1 MFNRVQLGRIAV
13 VCLVCLSI
21 GSVWGRGGSGGGTR
35 GGAPAGGGFRGGA
48 PAGGSA
54 AGRSAPPAPAGG
66 GAQHSNPGSAG
77 AAPAPHPG
85 GAAGTPHP
93 GGTAA
98 PHPGGASVSP
108 HPGGAASVPHGNV
121 GIHGNQPMHG
131 GAVGAN
137 HIGGPVHGGPGGY
150 HAEMMHSPGAHW
162 NGYHQAYM
170 GNHPVHL
177 AHPGYR
183 PSYYYHLWYHGP
195 WGGHAWGWGWGF
207 GPGVTF
213 GFAGSGWSV
222 GVGTSWGYPAYY
234 GPYGPYGYWGR
245 PLGWGYG
252 GWGLG
257 TTVYSSG
264 YYVYTNPYYAPG
276 IYPTVVYD
284 YSRPIP
290 VIVQAPPGTPSGSLP
305 GLPPPESPPIL
316 DNPAFDAAREAFKR
330 GDYQVALAHVDA
342 AIRRSSSDAVMHEFR
357 SLVLFALHDYRQSAA
372 VAHSVLAVGPG
383 WDYTTMS
390 SLYPDP
396 FVYSDQL
403 RRLEDYT
410 REHPR
415 AADAHFLLAY
425 HSMISS
431 RKEVAIEELRQ
442 VIRLMPED
450 RLAGELLAM
459 VQGPPKSPQTPQV
472 AKSNPFAQPRRVYD
486 GTSNPLTGDSETYPR
501 DPVRSPEVAVNQS
514 PDLASVDKTLLPGE
528 WSASRE
534 DGSKF
539 RLVLTDEGTFVWM
552 FSAPNHKSEELR
564 GNYSVDGPVLILERK
579 EGGAL
584 AGTAKFTGDAQ
595 MNFKLVG
602 APPEDKGLDF
612 GRS

>member
-13 VCLVCLSI
+13 VCIISLSL
-21 GSVWGRGGSGGGTR
+21 GPVWARGGGGRGGGV
-35 GGAPAGGGFRGGA
+35 APAAGGFRGGA
-48 PAGGSA
+48 GAGA
-54 AGRSAPPAPAGG
+54 PAGRSAPPAPAGG
-66 GAQHSNPGSAG
+66 GAQHSNPGSSG
-77 AAPAPHPG
+77 IAPPPHRGGTPGAPHPG
-85 GAAGTPHP
+85 GG
-93 GGTAA
+93 
-98 PHPGGASVSP
+98 VN
-108 HPGGAASVPHGNV
+108 VPHGNV

-131 GAVGAN
+131 AAVGAN
-137 HIGGPVHGGPGGY
+137 HVGGPVHGGPGAY

-183 PSYYYHLWYHGP
+183 PSYYYHPWYHGP

-213 GFAGSGWSV
+213 GFAGSGW
-222 GVGTSWGYPAYY
+222 GVGIGTGWGYPAYY

-264 YYVYTNPYYAPG
+264 YYVYVNPYYTPV
-276 IYPTVVYD
+276 IYSTVVYD
-284 YSRPIP
+284 Y
-290 VIVQAPPGTPSGSLP
+290 
-305 GLPPPESPPIL
+305 
-316 DNPAFDAAREAFKR
+316 
-330 GDYQVALAHVDA
+330 
-342 AIRRSSSDAVMHEFR
+342 

-431 RKEVAIEELRQ
+431 RKEAAIDELRQ
-442 VIRLMPED
+442 VVRLMPED

-459 VQGPPKSPQTPQV
+459 VQGPPKSPQAPQV
-472 AKSNPFAQPRRVYD
+472 AKSNPFAEPRRVYD
-486 GTSNPLTGDSETYPR
+486 GTSNPVTGDSEKYPR
-501 DPVRSPEVAVNQS
+501 DPVKSPEVPIGQS

-528 WSASRE
+528 WNASRE
-534 DGSKF
+534 DGSRF
-539 RLVLTDEGTFVWM
+539 RLLLTDEGTFVWK
-552 FSAPNHKSEELR
+552 FSAPNHKSEELT
-564 GNYSVDGPVLILERK
+564 GHYSVDGPVLILERK

-584 AGTAKFTGDAQ
+584 AGTARFTGDAQ

-612 GRS
+612 GKS

>member
-13 VCLVCLSI
+13 VCLISLSL
-21 GSVWGRGGSGGGTR
+21 GPVWARGGGGRGG
-35 GGAPAGGGFRGGA
+35 GGAPPAGGFRGGG
-48 PAGGSA
+48 AGGA
-54 AGRSAPPAPAGG
+54 PAGRSAPPAPGG
-66 GAQHSNPGSAG
+66 GAQHSNSGGSG
-77 AAPAPHPG
+77 SAPAPHPG
-85 GAAGTPHP
+85 GMPSAPHP
-93 GGTAA
+93 GGT
-98 PHPGGASVSP
+98 PGGP
-108 HPGGAASVPHGNV
+108 HPGGAANVPHGNV

-137 HIGGPVHGGPGGY
+137 HVGGPVHGGPGAY

-183 PSYYYHLWYHGP
+183 PSYYYHPWYHGP

-213 GFAGSGWSV
+213 GFAGAGW
-222 GVGTSWGYPAYY
+222 GIGIGTGWGYPAYY

-245 PLGWGYG
+245 PLGWGFG

-257 TTVYSSG
+257 TTVYTSG
-264 YYVYTNPYYAPG
+264 YYVYTNPYYVPG

-290 VIVQAPPGTPSGSLP
+290 VVVQAPPGTPSASLP

-316 DNPAFDAAREAFKR
+316 DNPAFDAARDAFKR
-330 GDYQVALAHVDA
+330 GDYQVALTHVDN
-342 AIRRSSSDAVMHEFR
+342 AIRRSPSDAVMHEFR

-396 FVYSDQL
+396 FVYSEQL

-410 REHPR
+410 REHPK

-459 VQGPPKSPQTPQV
+459 VQGPPKSPQATQV
-472 AKSNPFAQPRRVYD
+472 AKSNPFAEPKRVYD
-486 GTSNPLTGDSETYPR
+486 GTSNPVTGESETYPR
-501 DPVRSPEVAVNQS
+501 DPVKSPELAVNQS
-514 PDLASVDKTLLPGE
+514 PEIAPVDKTLLPGK

-534 DGSKF
+534 DGSRF
-539 RLVLTDEGTFVWM
+539 SLVLTDEGTFVWK

-584 AGTAKFTGDAQ
+584 AGTASFTGDSQ

-612 GRS
+612 AKI

>member
-1 MFNRVQLGRIAV
+1 MFKPVQLGRIAA
-13 VCLVCLSI
+13 VCLISLSL
-21 GSVWGRGGSGGGTR
+21 GPVWARGGGGRGG
-35 GGAPAGGGFRGGA
+35 GGAPASGGFRGGA
-48 PAGGSA
+48 GGGAA
-54 AGRSAPPAPAGG
+54 AGHSTSAAPAGR
-66 GAQHSNPGSAG
+66 GAQHSNPGAAG
-77 AAPAPHPG
+77 APPAPHPG
-85 GAAGTPHP
+85 GAAGS
-93 GGTAA
+93 
-98 PHPGGASVSP
+98 PHPGGASVGP
-108 HPGGAASVPHGNV
+108 HPGGASPHPGAAANVPHGNV

-131 GAVGAN
+131 SAVGAN
-137 HIGGPVHGGPGGY
+137 HVGGPLHGGPGPY
-150 HAEMMHSPGAHW
+150 HAEMMHSPGTHW

-170 GNHPVHL
+170 GHHPVYL

-183 PSYYYHLWYHGP
+183 PSYYYHPWYHGP

-213 GFAGSGWSV
+213 GFAGSGWGV
-222 GVGTSWGYPAYY
+222 GIGTSWGYPAYY

-245 PLGWGYG
+245 PLGWGFG

-264 YYVYTNPYYAPG
+264 YYVYVNPYYTPA

-290 VIVQAPPGTPSGSLP
+290 VSVQAPLGSSSASLP

-316 DNPAFDAAREAFKR
+316 NNPAFDAARESFKR
-330 GDYQVALAHVDA
+330 GDYQAALTHVDN

-459 VQGPPKSPQTPQV
+459 VQGPPKSTPAPQV
-472 AKSNPFAQPRRVYD
+472 AKSNPFAEPKRVYD
-486 GTSNPLTGDSETYPR
+486 GTSNPLPGGSIAYSR
-501 DPVRSPEVAVNQS
+501 DPVESPRVAENQS
-514 PDLASVDKTLLPGE
+514 PSPEPVDKELLPGE

-534 DGSKF
+534 DGSRF
-539 RLVLTDEGTFVWM
+539 RLVLTNEGTFIWK
-552 FSAPNHKSEELR
+552 FSAPNNKTEELR

-584 AGTAKFTGDAQ
+584 AGTAKFTGDSQ

-612 GRS
+612 NKS

>member
-1 MFNRVQLGRIAV
+1 MMFNRLQLGRIAV
-13 VCLVCLSI
+13 ICLVSLSI
-21 GSVWGRGGSGGGTR
+21 GPVWGRGGNGGAR
-35 GGAPAGGGFRGGA
+35 GGPPAAGGFRGGA
-48 PAGGSA
+48 PAGGNS
-54 AGRSAPPAPAGG
+54 AGRSAPPAGGEAQQSNAAGPR
-66 GAQHSNPGSAG
+66 ASTHPRGSG

-85 GAAGTPHP
+85 GEVGTPHP
-93 GGTAA
+93 GGALGG
-98 PHPGGASVSP
+98 PHPGSTN
-108 HPGGAASVPHGNV
+108 VPHGNV

-131 GAVGAN
+131 GAIGAN
-137 HIGGPVHGGPGGY
+137 HMGGPAHGGPGAY

-162 NGYHQAYM
+162 NGYHHAYM

-177 AHPGYR
+177 AHAGYR
-183 PSYYYHLWYHGP
+183 PSYYYHPWYHGP

-213 GFAGSGWSV
+213 GFAGSGWGVSV
-222 GVGTSWGYPAYY
+222 GTGWGYPAYY

-245 PLGWGYG
+245 PLGWGFG

-264 YYVYTNPYYAPG
+264 YYVYDNPYYTPG
-276 IYPTVVYD
+276 IYPVVVYD
-284 YSRPIP
+284 YSKPIP
-290 VIVQAPPGTPSGSLP
+290 VMVQAPPGTPSGSLP

-330 GDYQVALAHVDA
+330 GDYQAALTHVDN
-342 AIRRSSSDAVMHEFR
+342 AIRRSSTDAVMHEFR
-357 SLVLFALHDYRQSAA
+357 SLVLFAMHDYRQSAA

-390 SLYPDP
+390 SLYPNP

-425 HSMISS
+425 HSMIGS
-431 RKEVAIEELRQ
+431 RKELAIEELRQ
-442 VIRLMPED
+442 VIQLMPND
-450 RLAGELLAM
+450 KLASELLAM
-459 VQGPPKSPQTPQV
+459 VKGPPKSTPAPQI
-472 AKSNPFAQPRRVYD
+472 AKSDPFAQPRRVYD
-486 GTSNPLTGDSETYPR
+486 GTSNDSAKYPR
-501 DPVRSPEVAVNQS
+501 DPIESPQVAENQS
-514 PDLASVDKTLLPGE
+514 PAPEPVDKTLLPGE

-539 RLVLTDEGTFVWM
+539 RLVLTDEGTFVWK

-584 AGTAKFTGDAQ
+584 AGTAKFTGDSQ

-602 APPEDKGLDF
+602 APPEDLGLDF
-612 GRS
+612 GKS

>member
-13 VCLVCLSI
+13 VCLISLSL
-21 GSVWGRGGSGGGTR
+21 GPVWARGGGGRGGSG
-35 GGAPAGGGFRGGA
+35 APAAGGFRGGA
-48 PAGGSA
+48 PAGGNA
-54 AGRSAPPAPAGG
+54 AGRSAPPAPAPAGG
-66 GAQHSNPGSAG
+66 GAQHSNPGGAG

-93 GGTAA
+93 GGVAGA
-98 PHPGGASVSP
+98 PHPGGA
-108 HPGGAASVPHGNV
+108 ANVPHGNV

-137 HIGGPVHGGPGGY
+137 HIGGPVHGGPGAY

-183 PSYYYHLWYHGP
+183 PSYYYHPWYHGP

-213 GFAGSGWSV
+213 GFAGSGW
-222 GVGTSWGYPAYY
+222 GVGIGTGWGYPAYY

-264 YYVYTNPYYAPG
+264 YYVYVNPYYTPA

-290 VIVQAPPGTPSGSLP
+290 VMVQASPGTPSGSLP

-330 GDYQVALAHVDA
+330 GDYQTALAHVDS

-425 HSMISS
+425 HGMISS
-431 RKEVAIEELRQ
+431 RKEVAIDELRQ

-472 AKSNPFAQPRRVYD
+472 AKSNPFAEPRRVYD
-486 GTSNPLTGDSETYPR
+486 GTSNPVTGDSEKYPR
-501 DPVRSPEVAVNQS
+501 DPVKSPEVPIGQS

-528 WSASRE
+528 WNASRE
-534 DGSKF
+534 DGSRF
-539 RLVLTDEGTFVWM
+539 RLLLTDEGTFVWK
-552 FSAPNHKSEELR
+552 FSAPNHKSEELT
-564 GNYSVDGPVLILERK
+564 GHYSVDGPVLILERK

-584 AGTAKFTGDAQ
+584 AGTARFTGDAQ

-612 GRS
+612 GKS

>member
-1 MFNRVQLGRIAV
+1 
-13 VCLVCLSI
+13 
-21 GSVWGRGGSGGGTR
+21 
-35 GGAPAGGGFRGGA
+35 
-48 PAGGSA
+48 
-54 AGRSAPPAPAGG
+54 
-66 GAQHSNPGSAG
+66 
-77 AAPAPHPG
+77 
-85 GAAGTPHP
+85 
-93 GGTAA
+93 
-98 PHPGGASVSP
+98 
-108 HPGGAASVPHGNV
+108 
-121 GIHGNQPMHG
+121 
-131 GAVGAN
+131 
-137 HIGGPVHGGPGGY
+137 
-150 HAEMMHSPGAHW
+150 
-162 NGYHQAYM
+162 
-170 GNHPVHL
+170 
-177 AHPGYR
+177 
-183 PSYYYHLWYHGP
+183 
-195 WGGHAWGWGWGF
+195 
-207 GPGVTF
+207 
-213 GFAGSGWSV
+213 
-222 GVGTSWGYPAYY
+222 
-234 GPYGPYGYWGR
+234 
-245 PLGWGYG
+245 
-252 GWGLG
+252 
-257 TTVYSSG
+257 
-264 YYVYTNPYYAPG
+264 
-276 IYPTVVYD
+276 
-284 YSRPIP
+284 
-290 VIVQAPPGTPSGSLP
+290 
-305 GLPPPESPPIL
+305 
-316 DNPAFDAAREAFKR
+316 
-330 GDYQVALAHVDA
+330 
-342 AIRRSSSDAVMHEFR
+342 MHEFR

-486 GTSNPLTGDSETYPR
+486 GTSNPLTGDSESYPR
-501 DPVRSPEVAVNQS
+501 DPVRSPVVAVNQS